1 MFVIIVYDVS
11 VDRVSKV
18 CYYLRRY
25 LNWVQNSV
33 FEGNITDKQW
43 AEIQHGLKELTK
55 DAEDSVRLYSFRTQ
69 DAVTVSTIGQEK
81 GDTCTII

>member
-11 VDRVSKV
+11 VKRVSKV
-18 CYYLRRY
+18 CNYLRRY

-33 FEGNITDKQW
+33 FEGNVTEKQW
-43 AEIQHGLKELTK
+43 AEIQHGLKSLIK
-55 DAEDSVRLYSFRTQ
+55 SSEDSIRLYSFRTE
-69 DAVTVSTIGQEK
+69 DVVTVSTIGQEK